1 MSEEGASRR
10 GHVAIALVVVA
21 AAAILALSIFGFTV
35 DDALI
40 IGRYA
45 HHLADGT
52 GYRMN
57 AGGPITD
64 GVTPLGFVYLV
75 APFAADGAASGL
87 VAAKWIGLVAHLVGV
102 MAVAATVARRG
113 GPITVWAGPLGWVV
127 AAPAAAWAGAGL
139 ETGFVTG
146 LVAVGLSLR
155 VARRVDPLG
164 IALLAVAAGLRPELL
179 PLALVLC
186 GPSTAESTAAPQ
198 QADRRREA
206 MEQPEDDEPR
216 LAPPPSSAS
225 PGWGTALRLGAAL
238 VPFLAVAIV
247 RAALFGVPTPLS
259 SIAKR
264 PDPTL
269 GLGYAA
275 ASALLAGFVGLVA
288 PRALARADRYARF
301 VWLAAIVHL
310 AAIAFAGG
318 DWMPLSRLVVP
329 ALPVLAFA
337 VAELA
342 RVASPRWVLLRF
354 GLALAG
360 ELFVWWT
367 QGPKL
372 DRVGAE
378 RAALIAEVAPQL
390 EGARVIAALDVGWL
404 GTAAPAAAIVD
415 LAGVTDPEVAR
426 LPGSHTNKRLP
437 EGFLEDRRVEL
448 LLLQVPADVPVA
460 EPWTATPFVRGVER
474 RLAAEPGAAERFQPI
489 ARTGGRAQYLL
500 LRRVADAP
508 AGARSRAWQGSELQ

>member
-10 GHVAIALVVVA
+10 GHVAIALVGVA

-40 IGRYA
+40 VGRYA
-45 HHLADGT
+45 HHLASGT

-64 GVTPLGFVYLV
+64 GVTPLGFAYLI
-75 APFAADGAASGL
+75 APFASGGAEAGL
-87 VAAKWIGLVAHLVGV
+87 AAAKWIGLVAHLLGV
-102 MAVAATVARRG
+102 AAVATTVARRG
-113 GPITVWAGPLGWVV
+113 GPFTVWAGPTAWVV

-139 ETGFVTG
+139 ETGFVSG

-155 VARRVDPLG
+155 VARRADALG
-164 IALLAVAAGLRPELL
+164 IAFLAAAAGLRPELL

-186 GPSTAESTAAPQ
+186 GPSTLEGAARP
-198 QADRRREA
+198 
-206 MEQPEDDEPR
+206 PTEPR
-216 LAPPPSSAS
+216 SEAFDASGDDVQPGIPATLGTS

-238 VPFLAVAIV
+238 TPFLLVALL
-247 RAALFGVPTPLS
+247 RASLFGVAAPLS

-269 GLGYAA
+269 GLSYAA

-301 VWLAAIVHL
+301 VWLAALVHL

-329 ALPVLAFA
+329 ALPVLALA

-342 RVASPRWVLLRF
+342 RVASPRWVLLRL

-360 ELFVWWT
+360 EIFVWWT

-372 DRVGAE
+372 DRVGRE

-404 GTAAPAAAIVD
+404 GAAAPAASIVD

-437 EGFLEDRRVEL
+437 EGFLEERRVEL
-448 LLLQVPADVPVA
+448 LLLQVPVDVPVA

-474 RLAAEPGAAERFQPI
+474 RLAAEPGAAERFQPV

-500 LRRVADAP
+500 LRRVTDAA
-508 AGARSRAWQGSELQ
+508 AGARSRGWQGSEL

>member
-10 GHVAIALVVVA
+10 GHVAIALVAVV

-57 AGGPITD
+57 AGGPISD
-64 GVTPLGFVYLV
+64 GVTPLGFAHLI
-75 APFAADGAASGL
+75 APFAAGGAEAGL
-87 VAAKWIGLVAHLVGV
+87 AAAKWIGLAAYLLGVG
-102 MAVAATVARRG
+102 AVAATVARRG
-113 GPITVWAGPLGWVV
+113 GPLTVWAGPLAWVV

-155 VARRVDPLG
+155 VARRADALG

-186 GPSTAESTAAPQ
+186 APSTTEAARTPLVEPGLEALEPPA
-198 QADRRREA
+198 ADAGGRV
-206 MEQPEDDEPR
+206 
-216 LAPPPSSAS
+216 SSAS
-225 PGWGTALRLGAAL
+225 PGWGTALRLAAAL
-238 VPFLAVAIV
+238 TPFLFVATL
-247 RAALFGVPTPLS
+247 RAALFGVPAPLS

-269 GLGYAA
+269 GLSYAA

-301 VWLAAIVHL
+301 VWLGALVHL

-329 ALPVLAFA
+329 ALPVLALA

-342 RVASPRWVLLRF
+342 RVATARWVGVRF

-372 DRVGAE
+372 DRVGPE

-404 GTAAPAAAIVD
+404 GAAAPAATIVD

-426 LPGSHTNKRLP
+426 LPGSHTAKRLP
-437 EGFLEDRRVEL
+437 EGFLEERGVEL
-448 LLLQVPADVPVA
+448 LLLQIPPDVPIS
-460 EPWTATPFVRGVER
+460 EPWTATPFVRAVER
-474 RLAAEPGAAERFQPI
+474 RIAAEPGAVERFQPI
-489 ARTGGRAQYLL
+489 ARGGGRAQYLL

-508 AGARSRAWQGSELQ
+508 RGGRSHAWQGSELQ